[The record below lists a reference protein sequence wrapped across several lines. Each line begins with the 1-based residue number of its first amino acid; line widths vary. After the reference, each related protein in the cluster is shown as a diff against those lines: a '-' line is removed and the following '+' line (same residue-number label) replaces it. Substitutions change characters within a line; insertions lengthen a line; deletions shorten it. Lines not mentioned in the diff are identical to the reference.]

1 MVHWKWAMVQ
11 HHAPRVPSRDPLT
24 GCEVVGR
31 RKAWSHF
38 GAVPAFA
45 EGGIHDSMGGGSGPH
60 VGLVIPVQKDGFG
73 LKTRCTRVPTR
84 ISKGGNHRVEKDG
97 VPASFLSP

>member
-1 MVHWKWAMVQ
+1 MVQ
-11 HHAPRVPSRDPLT
+11 HHAP
-24 GCEVVGR
+24 GCR
-31 RKAWSHF
+31 RETPWPDVRWWEEKAWSHF

-45 EGGIHDSMGGGSGPH
+45 EGGIHDSMGRWEWAPR
-60 VGLVIPVQKDGFG
+60 GLGDPGAERRF
-73 LKTRCTRVPTR
+73 RVEDAMHREPTR

>member
-1 MVHWKWAMVQ
+1 MTRW
-11 HHAPRVPSRDPLT
+11 
-24 GCEVVGR
+24 
-31 RKAWSHF
+31 
-38 GAVPAFA
+38 
-45 EGGIHDSMGGGSGPH
+45 GGGSGPH